1 MTKFERAVREISDMR
16 DFYLKVQKMR
26 GKEAAADDSKHTQ
39 SDGRREGLAPES
51 DAGRSLFLVPPGRGE
66 SL

>member
-1 MTKFERAVREISDMR
+1 MTKFERAVRELSDLR

-26 GKEAAADDSKHTQ
+26 GKMTAADDSKHTQ

-51 DAGRSLFLVPPGRGE
+51 TVGQSAVLVPPGRGE